1 MPLFGAFRLFLFNG
15 RQPIC
20 IEERRKSPK
29 IDADR
34 CFAVLT
40 ELIFA
45 QARQS
50 PQGIL
55 SYFQGL

>member
-1 MPLFGAFRLFLFNG
+1 LP
-15 RQPIC
+15 
-20 IEERRKSPK
+20 
-29 IDADR
+29 ADR

-55 SYFQGL
+55 TYWQGV

>member
-1 MPLFGAFRLFLFNG
+1 MGV
-15 RQPIC
+15 
-20 IEERRKSPK
+20 SPSASKKDENHLK
-29 IDADR
+29 IDTDR

>member
-1 MPLFGAFRLFLFNG
+1 MLFQWRIEAAALK
-15 RQPIC
+15 RQL
-20 IEERRKSPK
+20 R
-29 IDADR
+29 ADR
-34 CFAVLT
+34 CFTVLT
-40 ELIFA
+40 EPIFA